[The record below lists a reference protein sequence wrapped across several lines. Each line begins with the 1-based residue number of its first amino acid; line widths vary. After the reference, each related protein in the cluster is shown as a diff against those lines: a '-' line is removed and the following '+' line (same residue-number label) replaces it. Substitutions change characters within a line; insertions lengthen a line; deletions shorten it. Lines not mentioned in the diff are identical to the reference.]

1 MNYLQHAN
9 IEHMLGIIAKAEMPK
24 KSFGDVFDF
33 LQKEATLVETCAGE
47 RHRAFFRLNHNPD
60 YSISVEAKDGGLEPG
75 SGRVQ
80 SAAVNYFQK
89 HGIRKDVLTFVV
101 PHALQEPTQ
110 NLETLFLNASKH
122 QLGLGY
128 VVEALQRAGFSYEV
142 DSVKGGRTATLV
154 GEFLMSGQRTGVRV
168 DLREVPLTQPAQFC
182 RSWELQA
189 SLKARL
195 VYEQPRP
202 EKRRAADSTY
212 GPLFVPK
219 AAIARP

>member
-1 MNYLQHAN
+1 MNYLQHSN
-9 IEHMLGIIAKAEMPK
+9 IEHLLGIIAKSEMPN

-33 LQKEATLVETCAGE
+33 LQKQASLVETGAGE
-47 RHRAFFRLNHNPD
+47 RYRAFFRLNHNPD
-60 YSISVEAKDGGLEPG
+60 YSISVEAKDGGLEPR

-89 HGIRKDVLTFVV
+89 HGIRKDVLTFAV
-101 PHALQEPTQ
+101 PHSLKEPTQ
-110 NLETLFLNASKH
+110 SLEKLFLNASTY
-122 QLGLGY
+122 QLGLDY
-128 VVEALQRAGFSYEV
+128 VAGALQKAGFSYEA
-142 DSVKGGRTATLV
+142 DSVRGDRTATLA
-154 GEFLMSGQRTGVRV
+154 GEFSVNGQRVAVRV
-168 DLREVPLTQPAQFC
+168 DLREVPLTQPSQFC
-182 RSWELQA
+182 RNWELQT

-202 EKRRAADSTY
+202 EKKRAADSTY